1 MDNYNT
7 FKIIYEEVF
16 SNTFSQSYYVFL
28 CGGAGKN
35 HIRNQICTM
44 LEKDNYQ
51 VFYPEDLFIDML
63 NRNKKSDLLDFENL
77 LAKNSDMICV
87 ICESMGSAVELGAFV
102 QNAEIQKKMVAAI
115 EQKYSRDKSFINLG
129 PLKYLSKINK
139 NSILYYT
146 KNELDTFVK
155 QLVTNFNKI
164 NRKDKKQLKTLS
176 FDNLSAYI
184 AFIPMIIWFY
194 GTIERKLLFY
204 TIKELLTTEKKYP
217 SSYNELFNASI
228 KYLIK
233 IRTIVVDY
241 NIEVNE
247 ESYSLSERGYHSTEY
262 VLSKSVAYNKTKLH
276 DEIRCGILR
285 EQLNRSFI

>member
-1 MDNYNT
+1 MDNYKT
-7 FKIIYEEVF
+7 FKIIYDEVF

-35 HIRNQICTM
+35 HIRNQICTL

-77 LAKNSDMICV
+77 LARNSDMICV

-102 QNAEIQKKMVAAI
+102 QNADIQKKMVAAI
-115 EQKYSRDKSFINLG
+115 EQRFSRNKSFINLG

-139 NSILYYT
+139 NSILYY
-146 KNELDTFVK
+146 KKGELDNFVK
-155 QLVTNFNKI
+155 QLETNFDKI
-164 NRKDKKQLKTLS
+164 NRKDKKRLKTLS

-194 GTIERKLLFY
+194 GTIERKVLFHN
-204 TIKELLTTEKKYP
+204 IKELLTKGKKYP
-217 SSYNELFNASI
+217 FSYNELFNASI
-228 KYLIK
+228 KYLVK
-233 IRTIVVDY
+233 VRTVVVDY

-247 ESYSLSERGYHSTEY
+247 ESYSLSERGYYNTEY
-262 VLSKSVAYNKTKLH
+262 VLNKSISINRTKLH
-276 DEIRCGILR
+276 DKIRCGILR
-285 EQLNRSFI
+285 EQLIK

>member
-1 MDNYNT
+1 MDNYKT
-7 FKIIYEEVF
+7 SKMIYDEVF
-16 SNTFSQSYYVFL
+16 SYTFSQSYYVFL

-51 VFYPEDLFIDML
+51 VFYPEDLFIEML

-102 QNAEIQKKMVAAI
+102 QNADIQKKMVAAI
-115 EQKYSRDKSFINLG
+115 EQKFSRNKSFINLG

-139 NSILYYT
+139 NSILYY
-146 KNELDTFVK
+146 KKDELDKFVK
-155 QLVTNFNKI
+155 QLEINFDKI
-164 NRKDKKQLKTLS
+164 NRKDKKRLKTLS

-194 GTIERKLLFY
+194 GNIERKVLFHS
-204 TIKELLTTEKKYP
+204 IKELLTKEKKYP
-217 SSYNELFNASI
+217 TSYNELFNASI

-233 IRTIVVDY
+233 IRTVVVDY
-241 NIEVNE
+241 NIEINE
-247 ESYSLSERGYHSTEY
+247 ESYSLSGRGYNSTEY
-262 VLSKSVAYNKTKLH
+262 VLSKSIAYNKTKLH
-276 DEIRCGILR
+276 DEIRCDILR
-285 EQLNRSFI
+285 KQLNK